1 MRHSAEAWS
10 GKTSEVPIFPILTR
24 SLQLDSCPGRVSEIA
39 KCMAI
44 SNPLDK
50 DREHFR

>member
-1 MRHSAEAWS
+1 M
-10 GKTSEVPIFPILTR
+10 
-24 SLQLDSCPGRVSEIA
+24 LDPCPGRVSEIA

-50 DREHFR
+50 DSKHFR